1 MMDKDR
7 GRGVCEEKVIL
18 ELIFLED
25 ACYLYLVFLLGSLD

>member
-25 ACYLYLVFLLGSLD
+25 KRRDFLRKYSYLVA